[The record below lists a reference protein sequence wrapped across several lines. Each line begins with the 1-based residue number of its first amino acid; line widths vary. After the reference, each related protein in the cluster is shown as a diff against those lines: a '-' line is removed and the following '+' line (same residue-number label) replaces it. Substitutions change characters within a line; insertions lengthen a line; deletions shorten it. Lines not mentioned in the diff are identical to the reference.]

1 MAKNRLF
8 FLSFCGFLWST
19 NADLGGSYLLKQSE
33 DDWTKIVLLPDTGG
47 VVEDSSEIDF
57 NERFKRQVNSS
68 DTDTVTTDTVTTS
81 ATSLLQPKHNLK
93 LPDDWL
99 LGQKGYIDNQ
109 ELVNN
114 VDINDEN
121 INKIQDQEALNEK
134 IDKSDKKETKGD
146 ENFGSSN
153 DTHKY
158 YKSQFK
164 QNGEVYFK
172 DLDMLNSTGDHAG
185 KVMEH
190 NMLSKS
196 YRRAATIQLNFKF
209 PFYGHEVENITIATG
224 GFLYT
229 GDYVHSWLAA
239 TQYIAP
245 LMANFDTSK
254 KSTAKIRFLDT
265 GDYLV
270 VEWKDVFLQDR
281 EKEGPFT
288 FQVILKSSGDI
299 MFAYNQIPLKIGT
312 IQDEEHPVKVGLS
325 DAYIID
331 RTIFFVR
338 RKTIYEYH
346 RVNMK
351 NEEISNLTAIV
362 FTSLPT
368 CNRQTTCETCL
379 GPDVNS
385 PQPDLKCHWC
395 PKLKRCSDGMDRARQ
410 KWLTNNCDKYKLDKI
425 QQCKNQQVDWPS
437 SRSNSQS
444 FEEPS
449 PSDDMVNEHQI
460 AGPPVNTGGLVTL
473 VISILLV
480 MTFFG
485 WIGYAYFYPHTWSG
499 QILIKYRPGAWR
511 WRQSGARY
519 TAASIHM

>member
-1 MAKNRLF
+1 MARNRLV

-19 NADLGGSYLLKQSE
+19 HAHLGGSYISKKIE
-33 DDWTKIVLLPDTGG
+33 NDWTKIVLLPDTGG
-47 VVEDSSEIDF
+47 AVQDSGGIQE

-68 DTDTVTTDTVTTS
+68 ESDSNDTNDEDMSLTTS
-81 ATSLLQPKHNLK
+81 ATSSLPQHLQPGN
-93 LPDDWL
+93 WF
-99 LGQKGYIDNQ
+99 GQKGYISNQ
-109 ELVNN
+109 DLVNN
-114 VDINDEN
+114 VDIKEDKF
-121 INKIQDQEALNEK
+121 NKTVNQQSKNY
-134 IDKSDKKETKGD
+134 
-146 ENFGSSN
+146 SSN
-153 DTHKY
+153 DTFKY
-158 YKSQFK
+158 YKSRFEP
-164 QNGEVYFK
+164 NGQQYFI
-172 DLDMLNSTGDHAG
+172 DLDQMNSTGKHKG
-185 KVMEH
+185 NVQEH

-265 GDYLV
+265 GDFLV

-288 FQVILKSSGDI
+288 FQVILRKNGDI
-299 MFAYNQIPLKIGT
+299 EFAYHQIPLQIVT

-362 FTSLPT
+362 FKSLPT
-368 CNRQTTCETCL
+368 CNRQTTCEACL

-410 KWLTNNCDKYKLDKI
+410 KWLTNNCDKYKLDKK
-425 QQCKNQQVDWPS
+425 QQCSQQSIEWPN

-449 PSDDMVNEHQI
+449 HTSDEMVKDHHR
-460 AGPPVNTGGLVTL
+460 AGPPVNPGGLVTL

-480 MTFFG
+480 ITFMG

>member
-19 NADLGGSYLLKQSE
+19 NADLGGSYILKQNE

-47 VVEDSSEIDF
+47 IVEDSGEIDF
-57 NERFKRQVNSS
+57 NNERFKRQVNSS
-68 DTDTVTTDTVTTS
+68 DTDTVTPVDDVRVTTS
-81 ATSLLQPKHNLK
+81 ATIKPSDSQNLENLQT
-93 LPDDWL
+93 DDWL
-99 LGQKGYIDNQ
+99 LGQKGYISKSQQ
-109 ELVNN
+109 EIINN
-114 VDINDEN
+114 VDINEEKF
-121 INKIQDQEALNEK
+121 NKTVNKEK
-134 IDKSDKKETKGD
+134 NLRPE
-146 ENFGSSN
+146 N
-153 DTHKY
+153 DTFKY
-158 YKSQFK
+158 YYSEFK
-164 QNGEVYFK
+164 QNGEDYFI
-172 DLDMLNSTGDHAG
+172 DLDTKNNTGDHAG

-265 GDYLV
+265 GNYLV

-288 FQVILKSSGDI
+288 FQVILRRNGNI
-299 MFAYNQIPLKIGT
+299 EFAYNQIPLKIVT

-395 PKLKRCSDGMDRARQ
+395 TKVKRCSDGMDRARQ
-410 KWLTNNCDKYKLDKI
+410 KWLINNCDKHKLDKI
-425 QQCKNQQVDWPS
+425 QQCKNQPVDWPS

-449 PSDDMVNEHQI
+449 SSDDMVNEHQI
-460 AGPPVNTGGLVTL
+460 SGPPVNPGGLVTL

-480 MTFFG
+480 VTFFA

>member
-1 MAKNRLF
+1 MARNRLF

-19 NADLGGSYLLKQSE
+19 NADLGGSYMLKQSE

-47 VVEDSSEIDF
+47 ALEDSGQKDF

-68 DTDTVTTDTVTTS
+68 DTDTVTPVDDTGVTTS
-81 ATSLLQPKHNLK
+81 AILATSKPSQSQNLEDLQPN
-93 LPDDWL
+93 DWL
-99 LGQKGYIDNQ
+99 LGQKGYISNQ

-114 VDINDEN
+114 VDIKDEQF
-121 INKIQDQEALNEK
+121 NKTV
-134 IDKSDKKETKGD
+134 KKAGIKESQ
-146 ENFGSSN
+146 NYSQNN
-153 DTHKY
+153 DTFKY
-158 YKSQFK
+158 YKSEFK
-164 QNGEVYFK
+164 HDGENYFI
-172 DLDMLNSTGDHAG
+172 DLDSKNNTGDHAG

-254 KSTAKIRFLDT
+254 KSAAKIRFLDT

-288 FQVILKSSGDI
+288 FQVILRRNGNI
-299 MFAYNQIPLKIGT
+299 EFAYNQIPLKIVG

-395 PKLKRCSDGMDRARQ
+395 PQLKRCSDGMDRARQ

-425 QQCKNQQVDWPS
+425 QHCKNQQVDWPS

-449 PSDDMVNEHQI
+449 SSSDDMVNEHQI
-460 AGPPVNTGGLVTL
+460 AGPPVNPGGLVTL